1 MKFEKTETQ
10 KAFDYVA
17 NLIQENIRIINSDS
31 QSPNGIDCIR
41 NGWGK
46 RYIAFEDVYK
56 LLDSR
61 FKQHRYK

>member
-17 NLIQENIRIINSDS
+17 NLIQENIRIINSNS
-31 QSPNGIDCIR
+31 QFPDGIECIENGC
-41 NGWGK
+41 GK

-56 LLDSR
+56 LLDPR
-61 FKQHRYK
+61 FEQHRYK

>member
-31 QSPNGIDCIR
+31 QSPDGIDCIE
-41 NGWGK
+41 NDWGK

-56 LLDSR
+56 LLYPR
-61 FKQHRYK
+61 FEQHRYK